1 MAKKNNNNNNG
12 TVPST
17 SISGEMRK
25 FANGGAVHLP
35 ITKAAQYAG
44 ASASTI
50 FTQPMFFSPLH
61 TPQNWQIASKRR
73 EVTQWARFY
82 YENEPKAAAGVDF
95 YAGFPMNGFK
105 LECKDRKVLAF
116 YEHMVEK
123 LDLENWLRKIS
134 HEYYLIGDVFVF
146 TEVECPVCSGS
157 GELPD
162 GMICNHPDGV
172 IKRILV
178 LNPDFVEVQSTQLAD
193 EPAVVLLPDDDLKR
207 VVSQKKPLEVY
218 NRIPENVKR
227 LVMTGA
233 PIPLSPRCVSHIKRK
248 GSPYG
253 TYGESLLRRLFTII
267 SYKTKLM
274 TANWIAA
281 ERHIL
286 PVRVVKVGTENRP
299 ASEADIA
306 DAQGQ
311 LAAVA
316 NDPNLTIVT
325 HHAFEMDFVGATGK
339 IHDMSTQM
347 EAIGKEMLDG
357 LMLPQ
362 TLLNGEMAG
371 YSCHDESTLT
381 LTDSGFKKWN
391 EINSNDKIACYN
403 PHTREMEYHNYIEK
417 HVYDFNGEM
426 VQFSTDKID
435 ICVTPNH
442 RMWSAKRDSEVF
454 EFIDAKDVKPRASFI
469 GAVEGFSGNS
479 QDKFVIGDL
488 EIPIYEYCELVGLFV
503 SEGYTSKDK
512 RRKGNRHTFSICQS
526 ENGKAF
532 KKIADCLERSRM
544 NYWISNSSFN
554 VWNPSLSDHFHNEY
568 GHGSNNKK
576 LPTWLKNLS
585 SEYLEIVLKA
595 AIAGDGYEHKHINR
609 KANNYVYCTSSK
621 QLGEDIAEIAFK
633 CGYAV
638 KIINRKDRKIRKKY
652 LNKTGHEIIT
662 KLPQYEVQISN
673 GFKGRKPTICSK
685 SSKYANKEKTYVPYS
700 GKVYCFTVPYG
711 IFVTMRN
718 GKIAIQGNSA
728 AVGVETLIRRLETWR
743 LELATWVERNIFLPV
758 AQMQGFVD
766 SAKSRLVGETVY
778 LYPRLKWNDLN
789 LRDNTSKLQNLMQ
802 LHDKGL
808 ISTQKLLEEF
818 NIDYDTEINRIREEQ
833 IISGKGGAVGGGG
846 GDGGGS
852 PMGGPPMDL
861 GGGGGLPPPPM
872 PPDMGGGGGGAPLGG
887 EGGGMGGGAPIPG
900 PEAGAAPPPTGGE
913 GLQASAGVVPDK
925 IYKKGKAPKAE
936 KKEAHPAEQAKPIY
950 LTKPEQKLYS
960 VLSRLR
966 VPYRLFAQF
975 KQATPYSSN
984 PYLLDFAYP
993 EIGINLE
1000 ADGDF
1005 WHSDPE
1011 SIERDKQRDANLAS
1025 MGWRVVRI
1033 KETALNNAVDEVEK
1047 IVYANIRE
1055 AALEKRQLNKK
1066 ASTGNYKIIDNDMC
1080 TIYMPTG

>member
-1 MAKKNNNNNNG
+1 MAKKNTNKENDVG
-12 TVPST
+12 SPEK
-17 SISGEMRK
+17 SIGMNKLAS
-25 FANGGAVHLP
+25 GGAVHMP
-35 ITKAAQYAG
+35 ITKAAQYVG
-44 ASASTI
+44 GSASTI

-82 YENEPKAAAGVDF
+82 YENEPKAAAGIDF
-95 YAGFPMNGFK
+95 YANFPMNGFK

-123 LDLENWLRKIS
+123 LNLENWLRQIS

-146 TEVECPVCSGS
+146 TEVECPVCSGT
-157 GELPD
+157 GERID

-172 IKRILV
+172 IKRILI
-178 LNPDFVEVQSTQLAD
+178 LNPDFVEVQKTQLAD
-193 EPAVVLLPDDDLKR
+193 EPAIVLLPDDDLKK

-218 NRIPENVKR
+218 NRIPENVKKM
-227 LVMTGA
+227 VMTGS

-311 LAAVA
+311 LASVA

-371 YSCHDESTLT
+371 YACHDESTLT
-381 LTDSGFKKWN
+381 LTDSGFKRWN

-454 EFIDAKDVKPRASFI
+454 EFVEAKDVKPRASFI
-469 GAVEGFSGNS
+469 GAVECFSGNS

-488 EIPIYEYCELVGLFV
+488 EIPIYEYCELAGLFV

-532 KKIADCLERSRM
+532 EKIADCLERSRM
-544 NYWISNSSFN
+544 NYWISNNSFN
-554 VWNPSLSDHFHNEY
+554 VWNPNLSDHFHNEY

-595 AIAGDGYEHKHINR
+595 AIAGDGCEHKHINR
-609 KANNYVYCTSSK
+609 KANNYVYYTSSK

-652 LNKTGHEIIT
+652 FNKKGRAITT

-685 SSKYANKEKTYVPYS
+685 SSKYENKEKTYVPYS
-700 GKVYCFTVPYG
+700 GKVYCFTVPHG

-743 LELATWVERNIFLPV
+743 LELATWVEKNIFLPV
-758 AQMQGFVD
+758 AQMQGYVD
-766 SAKSRLVGETVY
+766 VDKSRLVGETVY

-789 LRDNTSKLQNLMQ
+789 LRDNTAKLQNLMQ

-818 NIDYDTEINRIREEQ
+818 DIDYDTEINRLREEQ
-833 IISGKGGAVGGGG
+833 IVSGKVGPVMGG
-846 GDGGGS
+846 GDGGGG
-852 PMGGPPMDL
+852 MGGPPM
-861 GGGGGLPPPPM
+861 GGGGGPPPDLGMPM
-872 PPDMGGGGGGAPLGG
+872 PPEPSAGLEAGGMPPMGGDVGASAAGGAPVAPP
-887 EGGGMGGGAPIPG
+887 EGGG
-900 PEAGAAPPPTGGE
+900 
-913 GLQASAGVVPDK
+913 GLQASAGTAPDK
-925 IYKKGKAPKAE
+925 IYKKGKAPKVE
-936 KKEAHPAEQAKPIY
+936 KKDEHRVEAAKPIY

-960 VLSRLR
+960 VLSRLK

-975 KQATPYSSN
+975 KQATPYSTS

-993 EIGINLE
+993 EIGIDLE

-1011 SIERDKQRDANLAS
+1011 SVTRDKQRDQNLAT

-1033 KETALNNAVDEVEK
+1033 KETALNNSVDEVEK

-1055 AALEKRQLNKK
+1055 AAMERKQLNKK
-1066 ASTGNYKIIDNDMC
+1066 ASTGEYEIIDNDFC
-1080 TIYMPTG
+1080 TIYMPTWGST